1 MGIVTTSIRIPKEII
16 DKLREIAKYKNR
28 SVNYIIN
35 AYIRAGLNDNE

>member
-16 DKLREIAKYKNR
+16 DKLREIAKNQNR

-35 AYIRAGLNDNE
+35 TYIRAGLNDNE